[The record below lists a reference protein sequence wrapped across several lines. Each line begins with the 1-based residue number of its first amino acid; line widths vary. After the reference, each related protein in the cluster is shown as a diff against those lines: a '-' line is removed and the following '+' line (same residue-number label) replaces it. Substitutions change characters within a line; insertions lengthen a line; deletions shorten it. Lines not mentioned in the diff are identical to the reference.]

1 MRPTRDILY
10 VSGEVISGD
19 TLHVFVLHA
28 PSRFSGKRPTIPYRM
43 AVMQRLMQSVD
54 SIRALHPH
62 PKIIISGDFND
73 ESRDKSLQYLAANG
87 MTEISAGIKGTH
99 GARGTYK
106 YQGIW
111 SSIDHILISGPT
123 LPLYRGCLLNDLPF
137 LLEKDEL
144 YGEVKPF
151 RTYYGYKHIGGFS
164 DHLPLVAWFQ
174 LEPMEM

>member
-1 MRPTRDILY
+1 
-10 VSGEVISGD
+10 
-19 TLHVFVLHA
+19 
-28 PSRFSGKRPTIPYRM
+28 
-43 AVMQRLMQSVD
+43 
-54 SIRALHPH
+54 
-62 PKIIISGDFND
+62 
-73 ESRDKSLQYLAANG
+73 

-111 SSIDHILISGPT
+111 SSIDHILISGSM